1 MFNSF
6 LGKAISAELTR
17 SKVVET
23 VKVLTRTRFSEKS
36 FKTTFLEAKYILNV
50 NYIYKYNDYTIK
62 NMKFLRIVKVIA
74 SQLHLLLC
82 S

>member
-23 VKVLTRTRFSEKS
+23 VKVITRFSEKS
-36 FKTTFLEAKYILNV
+36 FKTTFLEAKCILNV